1 MGKPQTT
8 AVTVPFTDWM
18 PFLSPDQQHQSTE
31 GSKQAPLPIMFMA
44 TEKKHNDLHL
54 QVRFQK
60 KITD

>member
-44 TEKKHNDLHL
+44 TEKK
-54 QVRFQK
+54 
-60 KITD
+60 T